1 MRGHALKPRGLLGVP
16 QELLDEILSD
26 LEHSDLVS
34 FALVSHACAALVVPR
49 HTQYRTIR
57 TRHQRHDEW
66 RHLSRRVDLT
76 RNIREVHICEPG
88 NKTASDRVPTTL
100 VENCGAEASMSE
112 VQRENRR
119 IRDMCIA
126 LKHMR
131 RLHTFTWTWNVTPAA
146 APTISPVHEN
156 AVLEVLSRKARL
168 RHLGLMGLFGMHASG
183 ILLDPNSAGYPLWR
197 FSNLT
202 SICLRGDAWIKSTNA
217 AHLKQMLER
226 CPNLEYI
233 EMPMEFSALS
243 ECTFPELRKLNLYL
257 QSGGMRSIDPCF
269 VRFLNNHPSIEDLS
283 WLPLGPVYLS
293 PQTLPALRRLRTN
306 IHVVG
311 LLESRLLESLDVYQL
326 DPATLLG
333 LGNLP
338 VTNIKQ
344 LTLHEFGDLET
355 MRELAALFPNLVW
368 LSMPSRYGHF
378 TVEDWLDLLP
388 RFTQLQV
395 FRGQGLW
402 AAVTL
407 NMQKMHGVILQLVQ
421 ACPNLRQLDHSAY
434 NHNRLDSNRITIIR
448 EGFMGENPPMST
460 ISTALRNFK
469 EPTKEELNQIFF
481 SLPASGLVDG
491 VVGGGSEK
499 TSSTEVEKMEINAVL
514 SLGIQGEEDAYAG
527 KLYILAPYLAF
538 ASIDRK
544 SVRFTVPLSTIR
556 RVERLN
562 ARAEIYALSLSTW
575 HGSKIIVQLTSLRPT
590 ADLFCSLLRDA
601 LKIELQRGQMRA
613 VKGFVKTCYSE
624 ALIASGSQLAENE
637 REDGSLISEEKDDA
651 APRDSTYHGGLGL
664 KYKFPG
670 DAKKLRETSKIKLWT
685 QYLKVHGRNLTLLR
699 YPQCTRLVQVGLPN
713 RLRGE
718 MWETLSG
725 SVFLRFSNPGF
736 YETLLER
743 NKGRNT
749 TSTEDIEKDLHR
761 SLPEYAGYQS
771 EEGISALRR
780 VLQAYSFKN
789 PELGYCQAMNI
800 LAAAILIYMSEE
812 QAFWLLEVLC
822 DRLLPGYYAPSMH
835 GTLLDQRVFESLVQR
850 CLPIIHEHFHNVDVQ
865 LSVASL
871 PWFLSLYINSM
882 PMIFAFR
889 IVDCFF
895 CMGPKVLFQVGL
907 AILKING
914 EKLLQIQDDGGFL
927 NLMRDY
933 FASLGDSAHPDS
945 PDPRARAITRFQELL
960 LVSFREFSV
969 ITDDM
974 ILSERRRFRS
984 EIIHSIESFSKRSA
998 IRNLKSLGRF
1008 SKEQAGLVYD
1018 ALYKAMWI
1026 VPPPPD
1032 MPPPPSLVTTAEA
1045 TEEKPET
1052 RIGLKTFQF
1061 FMSEIATWARDERI
1075 VSNGFQRRIDREIAE
1090 HEFIDRLFFFWDT
1103 SCRGAL
1109 SFQDLISGLD
1119 GVMFNDLMENIEWF
1133 FNIHDKNKDGYLTK
1147 DEVLT
1152 LSETLLFIFRYEV
1165 GDAYLGAVSRFMT
1178 NAFEYGDAL
1187 MPEPEGE
1194 PIINE
1199 QGGETP
1205 PAMPTNQP
1213 YLNLAT
1219 FRMVVLADEVLES
1232 FFETDLS
1239 GSFKLEPLPE
1249 MELPVSSGGLLGDI
1263 WSTIAT
1269 DNNKKMFHMVT
1280 DEIGK
1285 TIGKHQEHGRT
1296 QSPRIAS
1303 DARDAAFCEQDK
1315 FAEWGR

>member
-1 MRGHALKPRGLLGVP
+1 
-16 QELLDEILSD
+16 
-26 LEHSDLVS
+26 
-34 FALVSHACAALVVPR
+34 
-49 HTQYRTIR
+49 
-57 TRHQRHDEW
+57 
-66 RHLSRRVDLT
+66 
-76 RNIREVHICEPG
+76 
-88 NKTASDRVPTTL
+88 
-100 VENCGAEASMSE
+100 
-112 VQRENRR
+112 
-119 IRDMCIA
+119 
-126 LKHMR
+126 
-131 RLHTFTWTWNVTPAA
+131 
-146 APTISPVHEN
+146 
-156 AVLEVLSRKARL
+156 
-168 RHLGLMGLFGMHASG
+168 
-183 ILLDPNSAGYPLWR
+183 
-197 FSNLT
+197 
-202 SICLRGDAWIKSTNA
+202 
-217 AHLKQMLER
+217 
-226 CPNLEYI
+226 
-233 EMPMEFSALS
+233 
-243 ECTFPELRKLNLYL
+243 
-257 QSGGMRSIDPCF
+257 
-269 VRFLNNHPSIEDLS
+269 
-283 WLPLGPVYLS
+283 
-293 PQTLPALRRLRTN
+293 
-306 IHVVG
+306 
-311 LLESRLLESLDVYQL
+311 
-326 DPATLLG
+326 
-333 LGNLP
+333 
-338 VTNIKQ
+338 
-344 LTLHEFGDLET
+344 
-355 MRELAALFPNLVW
+355 
-368 LSMPSRYGHF
+368 
-378 TVEDWLDLLP
+378 
-388 RFTQLQV
+388 
-395 FRGQGLW
+395 
-402 AAVTL
+402 
-407 NMQKMHGVILQLVQ
+407 
-421 ACPNLRQLDHSAY
+421 
-434 NHNRLDSNRITIIR
+434 
-448 EGFMGENPPMST
+448 MST

-469 EPTKEELNQIFF
+469 EPTKEQLTQIFF
-481 SLPASGLVDG
+481 SVPNTPSTPTPAAGNGTD
-491 VVGGGSEK
+491 K
-499 TSSTEVEKMEINAVL
+499 TPPPSQEIEKMDINAVL
-514 SLGIQGEEDAYAG
+514 SLGVQGEEDSYAG
-527 KLYILAPYLAF
+527 KLYIMAPYLAF
-538 ASIDRK
+538 ASLDRK
-544 SVRFTVPLSTIR
+544 SVRFTIPLSTIR

-562 ARAEIYALSLSTW
+562 ARAGIYALSLSTW
-575 HGSKIIVQLTSLRPT
+575 HGAKIIVQLTSLRPT

-601 LKIELQRGQMRA
+601 LKVELQRGQMRA

-624 ALIASGSQLAENE
+624 ALISTTSTVADNE
-637 REDGSLISEEKDDA
+637 REDGSLISEEKEDA
-651 APRDSTYHGGLGL
+651 APRESTYHGGLGL
-664 KYKFPG
+664 KFKFPG
-670 DAKKLRETSKIKLWT
+670 DPKKLREASKIKLWT
-685 QYLKVHGRNLTLLR
+685 QYLRVHGRNLTLLR

-736 YETLLER
+736 YEELLEK
-743 NKGRNT
+743 NKGRST

-780 VLQAYSFKN
+780 VLQAYSFMN

-835 GTLLDQRVFESLVQR
+835 GTLLDQRVFEALVQR
-850 CLPIIHEHFHNVDVQ
+850 CLPIIHDHFQEVDVQ

-933 FASLGDSAHPDS
+933 FASLGDSAHPNS

-960 LVSFREFSV
+960 LVSFREFSI
-969 ITDDM
+969 ITDEM
-974 ILSERRRFRS
+974 IQSERRRFRS

-998 IRNLKSLGRF
+998 IRNLKTLGRF
-1008 SKEQAGLVYD
+1008 SKEQAGLIYD
-1018 ALYKAMWI
+1018 ALYKAMCI
-1026 VPPPPD
+1026 VPPPPELQLLTA
-1032 MPPPPSLVTTAEA
+1032 PALVATGDVGTM

-1061 FMSEIATWARDERI
+1061 FLSEIATWARDERI
-1075 VSNGFQRRIDREIAE
+1075 VSNGFQRRVDREIAE

-1119 GVMFNDLMENIEWF
+1119 GVIFNDLMENIEWF
-1133 FNIHDKNKDGYLTK
+1133 FNLHDKNKDGFLTK

-1152 LSETLLFIFRYEV
+1152 LSETFLFIFRYEV

-1187 MPEPEGE
+1187 QPETGE
-1194 PIINE
+1194 APIINE

-1205 PAMPTNQP
+1205 PAVPTNQP

-1239 GSFKLEPLPE
+1239 ASFRLEPLPE
-1249 MELPVSSGGLLGDI
+1249 MELPVSSSGLLGDI

-1269 DNNKKMFHMVT
+1269 DNNKKMFNMFT

-1285 TIGKHQEHGRT
+1285 TIGKHQVVHRPSIGRYTKLEEPKLRESLLTPSMRHSASKSSLSAEST
-1296 QSPRIAS
+1296 QTIATSTSTSSTLSVDVNVGAGKGSLPSSNSSYTPHPMLQAANIAS
-1303 DARDAAFCEQDK
+1303 FMERTPFAIDDAKDDEDESDEDLEDGENDDQVMDEVDAFLEAHDSGLTDADK
-1315 FAEWGR
+1315 EVAKDLLHAEPVK